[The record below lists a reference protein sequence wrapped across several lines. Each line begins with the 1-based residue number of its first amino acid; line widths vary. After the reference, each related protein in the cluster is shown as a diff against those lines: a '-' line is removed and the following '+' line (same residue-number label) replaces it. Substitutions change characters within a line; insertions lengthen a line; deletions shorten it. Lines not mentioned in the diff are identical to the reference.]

1 MHVVAITLAG
11 RSPSA
16 GMPPAKYANM
26 SRKLGSPHIE
36 VSFVSPGGDRD
47 HFVEADCAEDV
58 VSMAE
63 CLADHLG
70 GTVEEYMQALILLVK
85 YSGNS

>member
-11 RSPSA
+11 KSPSA

-36 VSFVSPGGDRD
+36 VSLVSPAGDKD
-47 HFVEADCAEDV
+47 HFVQADCAEDV
-58 VSMAE
+58 VSMAD
-63 CLADHLG
+63 CLADYLG
-70 GTVEEYMQALILLVK
+70 GTVEEYMKALNLLVK

>member
-11 RSPSA
+11 KSPSA

-26 SRKLGSPHIE
+26 SRKLGSAHIE
-36 VSFVSPGGDRD
+36 VSLISPGGERD

-58 VSMAE
+58 VSMAQ
-63 CLADHLG
+63 CLAHHLG
-70 GTVEEYMQALILLVK
+70 GTVDEYVKALNLLVK

>member
-1 MHVVAITLAG
+1 MHVIEITLAG
-11 RSPSA
+11 RIPTGA
-16 GMPPAKYANM
+16 LVPATFARLHRIPASEQIK
-26 SRKLGSPHIE
+26 
-36 VSFVSPGGDRD
+36 VSLISLASERV

-70 GTVEEYMQALILLVK
+70 GTVEEYMKTLNLLVK

>member
-11 RSPSA
+11 KSPSA
-16 GMPPAKYANM
+16 GMPAAKYANM

-36 VSFVSPGGDRD
+36 VSLIGPGGDRD
-47 HFVEADCAEDV
+47 HFVEVDCAEDV

-63 CLADHLG
+63 CLADYLG
-70 GTVEEYMQALILLVK
+70 GTVEEYMKALNLLVK
-85 YSGNS
+85 YSGNF